1 MICGIITLLSPAI
14 VTDKYFVISDLY
26 LKVISDNRKVF
37 FDSPEEVKYW
47 MNLIA
52 ATKKT
57 NIF

>member
-1 MICGIITLLSPAI
+1 
-14 VTDKYFVISDLY
+14 
-26 LKVISDNRKVF
+26 VF